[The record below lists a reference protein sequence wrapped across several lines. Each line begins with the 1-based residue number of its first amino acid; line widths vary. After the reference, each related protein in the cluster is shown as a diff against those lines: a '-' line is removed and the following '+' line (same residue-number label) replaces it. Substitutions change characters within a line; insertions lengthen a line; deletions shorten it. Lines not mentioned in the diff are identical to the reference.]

1 MFQFQ
6 LCERGEWGRFP
17 EGRLYERKLDGT
29 RALAIKLEDK
39 VKLINRRGFEYTE
52 QFPEI
57 VADLRRYPHHALIL
71 DGEICDR
78 DFSTL
83 AGRTHLQDRF
93 KIEMRAKLHP
103 CTFWVFDVLQ
113 VGVSK
118 LSDQPLYARKQV
130 LEELGDCGQ
139 VKILKPEP
147 LETLLAEVEAKRIE
161 GIIAKDP
168 SSRYEFSRS
177 RAWLKFRKEEAED
190 LLIIGFEDTDKKPTR
205 PFRSLIFRRG
215 EREVQ
220 ASSGLSEADLRLL
233 DEIFAKE
240 PKRRVGT
247 KWYFEKP
254 RFVAEV
260 KFFGGSEIPYRFP
273 RVVRLK
279 LENPK
284 VISG

>member
-1 MFQFQ
+1 MFEFQ
-6 LCERGEWGRFP
+6 LCERGAWGNFP
-17 EGRLYERKLDGT
+17 DNRLYERKLDGT
-29 RALAIKLEDK
+29 RALAVKLGDK
-39 VKLINRRGFEYTE
+39 VKLINRRNHEYT
-52 QFPEI
+52 QNFPEI
-57 VADLRRYPHHALIL
+57 VADLLTYPHHALIL

-83 AGRTHLQDRF
+83 AGRTHLQDSF

-103 CTFWVFDVLQ
+103 CTYWVFDVLQ

-118 LSDQPLYARKQV
+118 LTEEPLSARKQV
-130 LEELGDCGQ
+130 LEGLGERER
-139 VKILKPEP
+139 VKILRPEP

-161 GIIAKDP
+161 GVIAKDP
-168 SSRYEFSRS
+168 NSRYEFRRS
-177 RAWLKFRKEEAED
+177 AAWLKFRKEDTED
-190 LLIIGFEDTDKKPTR
+190 LLIIGYEDTDKPTR

-220 ASSGLSEADLRLL
+220 ASSGLSEADLKLL
-233 DEIFAKE
+233 DEVFEKE

-247 KWYFEKP
+247 KWYFDNP
-254 RFVAEV
+254 RFTAEV

-284 VISG
+284 V

>member
-1 MFQFQ
+1 MEFQFQ
-6 LCERGEWGRFP
+6 VCERGEWGKFP

-29 RALAIKLEDK
+29 RALAVKLGDM

-57 VADLRRYPHHALIL
+57 VADMRTYPHHALIL

-93 KIEMRAKLHP
+93 KTEMRAKLHP
-103 CTFWVFDVLQ
+103 CTLWVFDVLQ

-118 LSDQPLYARKQV
+118 VADQPLSARKQA
-130 LEELGDCGQ
+130 LEELGERGQ
-139 VKILKPEP
+139 VKILRPEP

-161 GIIAKDP
+161 GVIAKDP
-168 SSRYEFSRS
+168 SSRYEFRRS
-177 RAWLKFRKEEAED
+177 TAWLKFRREEAED
-190 LLIIGFEDTDKKPTR
+190 LLIIGYEDTDKPTR

-220 ASSGLSEADLRLL
+220 ASSGLSEDDLRML
-233 DEIFAKE
+233 DEVFAKE

-247 KWYFEKP
+247 KWYFDNP

-273 RVVRLK
+273 SVVRLK
-279 LENPK
+279 LENPFK
-284 VISG
+284 EV

>member
-6 LCERGEWGRFP
+6 LCEHGVWGRFP

-29 RALAIKLEDK
+29 RALAVKLGDK
-39 VKLINRRGFEYTE
+39 VKLVNRRGFEYTE

-57 VADLRRYPHHALIL
+57 VASLLEYPQHALIL

-93 KIEMRAKLHP
+93 KIEMRARLHP
-103 CTFWVFDVLQ
+103 CTYWVFDVLQ

-118 LSDQPLYARKQV
+118 LSDQPLSARKQV
-130 LEELGDCGQ
+130 LEEIGERGQ
-139 VKILKPEP
+139 VKILRPEP
-147 LETLLAEVEAKRIE
+147 LEVLLKEVEAKRIE
-161 GIIAKDP
+161 GVIAKDP
-168 SSRYEFSRS
+168 NFPYEFKRS
-177 RAWLKFRKEEAED
+177 TAWLKFRREDAED
-190 LLIIGFEDTDKKPTR
+190 LLIIGYEDTEKMTR

-215 EREVQ
+215 DREVQ
-220 ASSGLSEADLRLL
+220 ASSGLSEADLLMLGEVFER
-233 DEIFAKE
+233 E
-240 PKRRVGT
+240 PKYCVGT

-254 RFVAEV
+254 RFMAEV

-279 LENPK
+279 LENPQA
-284 VISG
+284 

>member
-6 LCERGEWGRFP
+6 LCEKGVWGNFP
-17 EGRLYERKLDGT
+17 EDRLYERKLDGT
-29 RALAIKLEDK
+29 RALAVKLGDK
-39 VKLINRRGFEYTE
+39 VKLVNRRGFEYTE

-57 VADLRRYPHHALIL
+57 VASLLAYPHHALIL

-118 LSDQPLYARKQV
+118 LSDQPLYARKQI
-130 LEELGDCGQ
+130 LEGLGERGQ

-147 LETLLAEVEAKRIE
+147 LEVLLKEVEAKRIE
-161 GIIAKDP
+161 GVIAKDP
-168 SSRYEFSRS
+168 SSPYEFKRS
-177 RAWLKFRKEEAED
+177 TAWLKFRREDAED
-190 LLIIGFEDTDKKPTR
+190 LLIIGYEDTEKLTR

-215 EREVQ
+215 DREVQ
-220 ASSGLSEADLRLL
+220 ASSGLSEADLRMLG
-233 DEIFAKE
+233 EVFEQE
-240 PKRRVGT
+240 PKYCVGT

-254 RFVAEV
+254 RFTAEV

-279 LENPK
+279 LENPQA
-284 VISG
+284 